1 MAAPAALIASYLA
14 QARGFRQALGEV
26 NSFVR
31 SLLRPMFDS
40 APESVRKHAFLGQL
54 LRVQGWLGTL
64 VRLDDPADFQAVL
77 CGERTLFELALDIV
91 LLSGDPSGPEK
102 LIEWEESAKLKQAHL
117 GMKYVKSK
125 GGLPEEHFG
134 WATRLEM
141 ETEIEAK
148 RKHRGWSKGH
158 PERWTGPGRNLLTD
172 AVAGDKQQTRF
183 GFEGWYQTR
192 YRSVCW
198 SVHGSAL
205 VTRMLPMHD
214 YPGVVA
220 LSLKWSADLAQE
232 AARSAVEAMGF
243 LSSEE
248 AEGAFDRLGGIRAKA
263 FADANPE
270 VVAEIQRRR
279 REAEP
284 KE

>member
-134 WATRLEM
+134 WATRLKWKLRSRQSES
-141 ETEIEAK
+141 TAGGQ
-148 RKHRGWSKGH
+148 RG
-158 PERWTGPGRNLLTD
+158 T
-172 AVAGDKQQTRF
+172 
-183 GFEGWYQTR
+183 
-192 YRSVCW
+192 RSVGRDLVGI
-198 SVHGSAL
+198 SLRMQSPGTNSRRGSASR
-205 VTRMLPMHD
+205 VGTR
-214 YPGVVA
+214 PGTDP
-220 LSLKWSADLAQE
+220 SAGACT
-232 AARSAVEAMGF
+232 AR
-243 LSSEE
+243 LW
-248 AEGAFDRLGGIRAKA
+248 
-263 FADANPE
+263 
-270 VVAEIQRRR
+270 
-279 REAEP
+279 
-284 KE
+284 